1 MSCPCKHPL
10 RRDEASLR
18 PLSSVQAGER
28 VRIAR
33 IRAECRGLANRLAS
47 MGLMVNVEITV
58 VNNGHPGPF
67 VVGVRESKVVLGRG
81 MADKIMVL

>member
-1 MSCPCKHPL
+1 MSCPC
-10 RRDEASLR
+10 RNQEQRDEAGLR
-18 PLSSVQAGER
+18 PLSSVQSGES

-47 MGLMVNVEITV
+47 MGLMVNVENTV

-67 VVGVRESKVVLGRG
+67 VVSVRESKVVLGRG
-81 MADKIMVL
+81 MADKIMVV

>member
-1 MSCPCKHPL
+1 MSCPRKNQWHM
-10 RRDEASLR
+10 DETSLR
-18 PLSSVQAGER
+18 PLSQVRSGES

-67 VVGVRESKVVLGRG
+67 VVGVRESKVILGRG
-81 MADKIMVL
+81 MADKIMVV

>member
-1 MSCPCKHPL
+1 MSCPCKNQSP
-10 RRDEASLR
+10 RDEAALR
-18 PLSSVQAGER
+18 PLSCVQAGES

-81 MADKIMVL
+81 MADKIMVV

>member
-1 MSCPCKHPL
+1 MSCPRKSQ
-10 RRDEASLR
+10 SLDNEPSFR
-18 PLSSVQAGER
+18 PLSGVLAGER

-33 IRAECRGLANRLAS
+33 ISAGCRGLANRLAS

-81 MADKIMVL
+81 MADRIMVV